1 MKIQTLMLFGS
12 ILISAAGLA
21 TEIPN
26 INIMND
32 RIEVEPGIYG
42 ITHTENFEYVCNME
56 VTEGSETV
64 KFKTFLDE
72 NFAEGNLYRFAV
84 GFVGGG
90 SVMGMV
96 GAEANVVSSA
106 KGRCPGL
113 CLSLTIK
120 SSEDGSLNSVEFQ
133 EDAISKIISIKTTEK
148 GVSSSIGTCEKNE
161 VE

>member
-1 MKIQTLMLFGS
+1 MLRTAS
-12 ILISAAGLA
+12 
-21 TEIPN
+21 
-26 INIMND
+26 
-32 RIEVEPGIYG
+32 
-42 ITHTENFEYVCNME
+42 
-56 VTEGSETV
+56 V
-64 KFKTFLDE
+64 K
-72 NFAEGNLYRFAV
+72 GNRYPKFRYPKF
-84 GFVGGG
+84 
-90 SVMGMV
+90 
-96 GAEANVVSSA
+96 